1 MAEEEGSWNPI
12 TSQIAALGT
21 ALGFTLGALR
31 VKEIMSEEEA
41 EQLLDAA
48 AQHLPA
54 EAQEHGETLLMAV
67 RSAMQAVE

>member
-48 AQHLPA
+48 AEHLPA
-54 EAQEHGETLLMAV
+54 EAKEHGETLLMAV